1 MAGQIDTL
9 YIPTQRLT
17 HVTIQS
23 VEEILMTDKHVLVAD
38 DAEAIREVVGSFLAN
53 LGYRTDLAA
62 DGQAAIDLFKAHPY
76 DVIICDL
83 QMPRVDGL
91 GVLAQVKAINPDVQV
106 IILTGHA
113 TLETAIEALRLGAYE
128 YQFKPVENM
137 ELFAR
142 LVERAYLHR
151 RLLCE
156 NKQLLKQ
163 LQEANTHL
171 ESEVDKRTRELRAAN
186 ESLRSLDRLKN
197 DFVSVV
203 SHELRTPLAVVTLEA
218 QMLASGMQFSSEKM
232 REMHQA
238 LLVSARRLQIQIDDL
253 LDFALIERGELE
265 LKFTAC
271 SINQIVRDVVD
282 LYSARADEK
291 HLTMTL
297 NLPPTAQL
305 SVVADGPR
313 LRSALMHLVDNAI
326 KFTAEQ
332 GTVTVSVH
340 SMVFVPDT
348 EIPAVAV
355 SVRDTGIGIPSDT
368 QRHLFSAFNQA
379 DMSTTR
385 RFGGMGMGLALAK
398 RIVEAHGGRITFKS
412 DAGQGSLFALWV
424 PIRQPQPSTTN

>member
-1 MAGQIDTL
+1 
-9 YIPTQRLT
+9 
-17 HVTIQS
+17 
-23 VEEILMTDKHVLVAD
+23 MTDRRILVAD
-38 DAEAIREVVGSFLAN
+38 DAEAIREMLGSFLAN
-53 LGYRTDLAA
+53 LGYHTDLAV

-83 QMPRVDGL
+83 QMPRVEGL
-91 GVLAQVKAINPDVQV
+91 GVLAQVKAIDPDTQV

-137 ELFAR
+137 EIFAR
-142 LVERAYLHR
+142 LVERAHHHR
-151 RLLCE
+151 QLLCE
-156 NKQLLKQ
+156 NKRLLKQ
-163 LQEANTHL
+163 LQEANAHL
-171 ESEVDKRTRELRAAN
+171 ESEVEKRTRELRAAN
-186 ESLRSLDRLKN
+186 ESLRSLDRLKS

-218 QMLASGMQFSSEKM
+218 QMLASGVQFSPEKLH
-232 REMHQA
+232 EMHQA

-282 LYSARADEK
+282 LYSARAAEK
-291 HLTMTL
+291 HLKMTL
-297 NLPPTAQL
+297 SLPPTAQL

-313 LRSALMHLVDNAI
+313 LRSALMHLIDNAI
-326 KFTAEQ
+326 KFTAEH

-340 SMVFVPDT
+340 SMMFVPDT

-355 SVRDTGIGIPSDT
+355 SVRDTGIGIPTET
-368 QRHLFSAFNQA
+368 QQHLFSAFNQA

-398 RIVEAHGGRITFKS
+398 RIVEAHGGKITFKS
-412 DAGQGSLFALWV
+412 DTGQGSLFALWIPV
-424 PIRQPQPSTTN
+424 RPPQPVKTN

>member
-1 MAGQIDTL
+1 
-9 YIPTQRLT
+9 
-17 HVTIQS
+17 
-23 VEEILMTDKHVLVAD
+23 MTDKHVLVAD
-38 DAEAIREVVGSFLAN
+38 DAEAIRDMVGSFLAN

-142 LVERAYLHR
+142 LVERAYHHR

-186 ESLRSLDRLKN
+186 ESLRSLDRLKS

-218 QMLASGMQFSSEKM
+218 QMLASGMQFSPEKL
-232 REMHQA
+232 REIHQA

-291 HLTMTL
+291 HLKMTL

-326 KFTAEQ
+326 KFTAEH

-348 EIPAVAV
+348 EIQAVAV
-355 SVRDTGIGIPSDT
+355 SVRDTGIGIPADT
-368 QRHLFSAFNQA
+368 QQHLFSAFNQA